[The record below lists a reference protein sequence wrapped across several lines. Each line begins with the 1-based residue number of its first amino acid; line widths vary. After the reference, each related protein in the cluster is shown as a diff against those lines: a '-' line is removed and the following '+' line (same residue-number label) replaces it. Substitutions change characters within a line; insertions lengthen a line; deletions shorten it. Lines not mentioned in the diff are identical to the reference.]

1 MKIINCI
8 INKFKKKKMTKG
20 SIGKSIKLV
29 KTSVKNKPSSNNNNI
44 GSCGTFKITSQYD
57 AGNGYSGWIIAT
69 TTGENKGWVYDYEI
83 EGTITK
89 EDIKKEIESLECQ
102 LNDERLK
109 LSWMEEVGVEEYDED
124 QIKVYKTLKLL
135 EDDKVSLVDK
145 SKLIAELIK
154 GSDC

>member
-8 INKFKKKKMTKG
+8 LNKFKKKEMTKG
-20 SIGKSIKLV
+20 SIGKRVKLV
-29 KTSVKNKPSSNNNNI
+29 KTAVKGKPFSGNNNL
-44 GSCGTFKITSQYD
+44 GSCVTFKITSQYNPGD
-57 AGNGYSGWIIAT
+57 GYTGWNISA
-69 TTGENKGWVYDYEI
+69 TTGENKGWIYDYEI

-135 EDDKVSLVDK
+135 EDDKVSLVEK